1 MWRTAALGGVIAGA
15 SAALAACAATGHAPK
30 PDASRVPIY
39 LGAEP
44 VGMGDD
50 LYGFSMRMRS
60 PREAGDIDAYVTC
73 MVAGY
78 ALQKDAAFARKLR
91 TNVKEEGGVWIADA
105 VYSISPELPK
115 GTQTIDAEVTVAD
128 CEEQGIPTA

>member
-1 MWRTAALGGVIAGA
+1 MLRKSALGGVTAGA
-15 SAALAACAATGHAPK
+15 SAVLAACAATGHAPK
-30 PDASRVPIY
+30 PDATRVPIY

-44 VGMGDD
+44 VGLGDD
-50 LYGFSMRMRS
+50 LYGFAIRMRS
-60 PREAGDIDAYVTC
+60 PREAADIDAYVTC

-78 ALQKDAAFARKLR
+78 ALQKDAGFARKVR

-115 GTQTIDAEVTVAD
+115 GQQTIDAEVTVAD